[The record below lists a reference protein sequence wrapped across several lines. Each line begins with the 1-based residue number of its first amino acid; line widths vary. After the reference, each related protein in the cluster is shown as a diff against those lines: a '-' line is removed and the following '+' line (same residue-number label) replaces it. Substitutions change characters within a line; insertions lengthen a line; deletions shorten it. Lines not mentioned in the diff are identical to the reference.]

1 MDKLKWILP
10 VLFLL
15 LAFGC
20 DKKEEPAAADVQV
33 QEKESVAPKEQPKP
47 KVVKDVNLPII
58 KPVPPRAAKVRSGEK
73 PEKYKD
79 ANDIYILP
87 LEVKASKATLAIS
100 GGKVKKIVSSSDEN
114 LLSEELMGIYS
125 LPFEPGDKT
134 IRFNVLTAKP
144 KKENTTLAEISGTLW
159 YLRMLYFKNVD
170 TGLIDFAEGTSIKG
184 TSGKIGSIRMNNRQ
198 RTVLRL
204 EFSEH
209 SAAIK
214 DIEFWSEDGSKLDI
228 ERIGYGGKRKGNIA
242 YLIYA
247 TAPKEPLPAKG
258 RITLRLAMQ
267 VKEQEFDFKAVNIA
281 LD

>member
-1 MDKLKWILP
+1 MNKLKWTLP

-15 LAFGC
+15 LVFGC
-20 DKKEEPAAADVQV
+20 DKKEEPAATDIQT
-33 QEKESVAPKEQPKP
+33 QEKQSVAPKEPPKP
-47 KVVKDVNLPII
+47 KVVKDVNLPVI
-58 KPVPPRAAKVRSGEK
+58 KSPPPRAARLRSGEK
-73 PEKYKD
+73 AEKYKD

-87 LEVKASKATLAIS
+87 LEVKASKATLAVV
-100 GGKVKKIVSSSDEN
+100 GGKVKKAVASNGVN
-114 LLSEELMGIYS
+114 LLPEEFKGIYT

-134 IRFNVLTAKP
+134 IRFNVLTIKP
-144 KKENTTLAEISGTLW
+144 KDDATLAEMSGTLW
-159 YLRMLYFKNVD
+159 YVRMLYFKDVD
-170 TGLIDFAEGTSIKG
+170 TGLIDFAEGASIKG

-209 SAAIK
+209 PAAIK
-214 DIEFWSEDGSKLDI
+214 DMEFWSEDGSKLDI
-228 ERIGYGGKRKGNIA
+228 ERIGYGGRREGNIA

-258 RITLRLAMQ
+258 RITLRLAKQ
-267 VKEQEFDFKAVNIA
+267 VKEEKFDFKAVNIA